1 MTKRKI
7 GNAISE
13 IIALLNEAEAHA
25 ENAAEGYD
33 AGWYNGSVDAYEN
46 VLAILNKAMEENN
59 E

>member
-33 AGWYNGSVDAYEN
+33 HGWYSGAADAYEN
-46 VLAILNKAMEENN
+46 VLAILNDAMEE
-59 E
+59 

>member
-46 VLAILNKAMEENN
+46 VLAILNKVMED
-59 E
+59 